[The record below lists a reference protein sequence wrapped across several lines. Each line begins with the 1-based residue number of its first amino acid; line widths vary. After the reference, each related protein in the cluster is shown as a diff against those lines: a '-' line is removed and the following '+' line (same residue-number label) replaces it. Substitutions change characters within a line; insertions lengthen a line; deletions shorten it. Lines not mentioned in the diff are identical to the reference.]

1 MYTLV
6 HLYISYANL
15 FLCFYNMIWDI
26 IFRTTFKVIWYRAW
40 SNWARTHYIWIDC
53 WYLARVLW
61 DPGTLYSARTTIQGV
76 DWCSACS
83 VPTLVTTRAW
93 TRIQFSLSC
102 KNCNSPQRSVNQTNL
117 SWTLFWV
124 FSLLWWCLE
133 TLFWTIRTATL
144 SCQLEDTGLKNVS
157 YEKARLSDFAVR
169 VCGKIVD
176 ELVFKALF

>member
-1 MYTLV
+1 MNRKLINGINWKTPKYEEIIGRRISPLHAGNTFCCIYV

-83 VPTLVTTRAW
+83 VPTLVTTRMR

-144 SCQLEDTGLKNVS
+144 SC
-157 YEKARLSDFAVR
+157 
-169 VCGKIVD
+169 
-176 ELVFKALF
+176 